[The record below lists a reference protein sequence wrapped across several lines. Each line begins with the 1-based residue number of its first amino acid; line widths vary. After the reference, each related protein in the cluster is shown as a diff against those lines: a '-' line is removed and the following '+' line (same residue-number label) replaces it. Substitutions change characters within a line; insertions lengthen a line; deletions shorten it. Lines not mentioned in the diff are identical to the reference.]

1 MGDTKVM
8 KHGLAL
14 LALMGTVGIAHAF
27 TPLAGPSATTYQLN
41 PAHDGTATFDPPST
55 GHFGEIWRYAIAG
68 TAGYPL
74 IADGRV
80 FVAWSDQPGSTYGQH
95 LVALD
100 EATGAPLW
108 GPIALPDGNFVGL
121 AYDAGRVFAV
131 DFAGLLQAFDAATGD
146 LDWSVQLPGQWL
158 FTSSPSA
165 TLGVVYVGGAGS
177 AGTVYALDAST
188 GALLWTQEV
197 WNGDDS
203 SPAIADGDVF
213 VSYVCPQVYS
223 LDMGSGATNWHF
235 SGPCEGGGG
244 ATPAVRDHR
253 LYVRDWPSTPS
264 GYVFDSDTGVVLNR
278 IDMQTTPAIGA
289 TDGYFLQSGT
299 LRGVRLDDLSVL
311 WSFAGDGQL
320 GTAPIVVDGFVFIGS
335 ETGMLYALDVATGH
349 VRFSAN
355 TGASIA
361 PTTDGFSMMSSLSAG
376 DGLVLVPTVAAIV
389 AYGEVPDAIFA
400 DGFES
405 P

>member
-1 MGDTKVM
+1 
-8 KHGLAL
+8 
-14 LALMGTVGIAHAF
+14 
-27 TPLAGPSATTYQLN
+27 LN
-41 PAHDGTATFDPPST
+41 PAHDGTATFDPPLT
-55 GHFGEIWRYAIAG
+55 GRFGEIWRYAIQG
-68 TAGYPL
+68 TAAYPL
-74 IADGRV
+74 VADGRV
-80 FVAWSDQPGSTYGQH
+80 FVAWAESGPTYHQH

-100 EATGAPLW
+100 EANGSALW
-108 GPIALPDGNFVGL
+108 ETVDLADGNFIGL
-121 AYDAGRVFAV
+121 AYENGRVFAV
-131 DFAGLLQAFDAATGD
+131 DYDGLLKTFDAATGD

-158 FTSSPSA
+158 FTSSPSVMD
-165 TLGVVYVGGAGS
+165 GVVFVGGAGS
-177 AGTVYALDAST
+177 AGTVYALDASN

-203 SPAIADGDVF
+203 SPAIADGNVF

-223 LDMGSGATNWHF
+223 LDTVSGATNWHY

-244 ATPAVRDHR
+244 ATPVVRDHR
-253 LYVRDWPSTPS
+253 LYVRDWPSAPS
-264 GYVFDSDTGVVLNR
+264 GYVFDSDTGDLLNR

-299 LRGVRLDDLSVL
+299 LRGVELDDLSVL

-320 GTAPIVVDGFVFIGS
+320 GTAPIVVDDFVFIGS
-335 ETGMLYALDVATGH
+335 QSGMLYALDVATGH
-349 VRFSAN
+349 VRFSVN

-361 PTTDGFSMMSSLSAG
+361 PTMDGFGMMSSLSAG
-376 DGLVLVPTVAAIV
+376 DGLVLVPTAAAIV
-389 AYGEVPDAIFA
+389 AYGEVPEAIFA

>member
-1 MGDTKVM
+1 M
-8 KHGLAL
+8 KYALAL
-14 LALMGTVGIAHAF
+14 LAWVGSIGVAHAF

-41 PAHDGTATFDPPST
+41 PAHDGTATFDPPLT
-55 GHFGEIWRYAIAG
+55 GRFGEIWRYAIAG
-68 TAGYPL
+68 TAAYPL
-74 IADGRV
+74 IAEGRV

-100 EATGAPLW
+100 EATASTLW
-108 GPIALPDGNFVGL
+108 GPIDLSDGNFIGL
-121 AYDAGRVFAV
+121 AYDGGRVFAV
-131 DFAGLLQAFDAATGD
+131 DAAGLLQTFDGATGD
-146 LDWSVQLPGQWL
+146 LDWSVQLPGQYL
-158 FTSSPSA
+158 FSSSPSA
-165 TLGVVYVGGAGS
+165 TQGVVYVGGAGS
-177 AGTVYALDAST
+177 AGTVYALDASN

-203 SPAIADGDVF
+203 SPAIADGNLF

-223 LDMGSGATNWHF
+223 FATVSGAPNWHY

-244 ATPAVRDHR
+244 STPVARDHR

-264 GYVFDSDTGVVLNR
+264 GYVFDSDTGDVLNR
-278 IDMQTTPAIGA
+278 FDTQTTPAIGA
-289 TDGYFLQSGT
+289 TNGYFLQSGT
-299 LRGVRLDDLSVL
+299 LRGIRLDDLSVL

-335 ETGMLYALDVATGH
+335 QSGRLYALDVASGH
-349 VRFSAN
+349 IRFSVD

-361 PTTDGFSMMSSLSAG
+361 PTTDGFGMMSSLTAG
-376 DGLVLVPTVAAIV
+376 DGLVLVPTAAGIV